1 MNFAHVGVEKSTKNV
16 VSEISDFFRRDNY
29 IFPSNRNRNDHFAE
43 IRGLECSRISDPCLQ
58 IHCLLGQHNIMRK
71 ALSNIW
77 SERAFLLPI
86 YQKL

>member
-1 MNFAHVGVEKSTKNV
+1 MGVEKNTKNV
-16 VSEISDFFRRDNY
+16 VAEISDFFGEIITY
-29 IFPSNRNRNDHFAE
+29 FPKMQTEMTIFVE
-43 IRGLECSRISDPCLQ
+43 IRDLECSRISDPCLQ
-58 IHCLLGQHNIMRK
+58 IHCLLGQHNITRK